1 MKSGLAFF
9 VTRAKSNL
17 DFRRRSSRSVDKT
30 TGLLSDQT
38 IVLCGPKTSK
48 LYPDPLRRVV
58 YRVAETG
65 RRLVFL
71 SNNFEL
77 PALTIANIY
86 RSRWQVEMSHPDY
99 PSSDGLYR
107 RDRAA

>member
-1 MKSGLAFF
+1 MDRAYLDFGQLHRLKSGLAFF

-17 DFRRRSSRSVDKT
+17 DFRRRSSHSVDKT

-58 YRVAETG
+58 YRVPETG
-65 RRLVFL
+65 RHWC
-71 SNNFEL
+71 S
-77 PALTIANIY
+77 
-86 RSRWQVEMSHPDY
+86 
-99 PSSDGLYR
+99 
-107 RDRAA
+107 